1 MTICFICCEYPPALH
16 GGIGSYIQTLGRALV
31 RSGDRV
37 RVAGIYPAHESALEY
52 EEDQGVEVWRF
63 RSPAGRLGW
72 IAARYRLFRTLARWA
87 AEGEIDLIEVPDWE
101 GHAALW
107 PRLAVPV
114 VARLHGSSAYF
125 SVEMEYRQ
133 NPRSFWL
140 EARSFHRADYC
151 CSVSAYTAAK
161 TGELFGRRREP
172 AAVLYCPVELSG
184 SSRPAQRD
192 PHSVVFAGSLTR
204 KKGIIQLIRAWPLVL
219 AEAPEARL
227 DIYGKDAR
235 TDDGRPMQPFLESLL
250 EGTVGAS
257 VAFHGHVRTE
267 QLRNIY
273 RACQVG
279 VFPSYSEAFS
289 LAPVEAMAEGCP
301 VVYSTR
307 HSGPELIKDEVNG
320 LLVDPD
326 DVAALARSILR
337 LLAADTLAG
346 RIGEAGRAH
355 VRQMFSA
362 DRMREKNRAFYAQCI
377 GSFARHGRAHG
388 VTHARASSTRDSVEA
403 P

>member
-1 MTICFICCEYPPALH
+1 MNICFICCEYPPALH

-37 RVAGIYPAHESALEY
+37 RVAGIYPSQESALEY

-63 RSPAGRLGW
+63 RSPKGRLGW

-87 AEGEIDLIEVPDWE
+87 ERGEIDLIEVPDWE

-107 PRLAVPV
+107 PRLPVPV
-114 VARLHGSSAYF
+114 VVRLHGSSAYF
-125 SVEMEYRQ
+125 SAEMEYRQ

-140 EARSFHRADYC
+140 EARSFHRADNW

-161 TGELFGRRREP
+161 TGTLFGRRPEP

-184 SSRPAQRD
+184 ASRPTERD

-204 KKGIIQLIRAWPLVL
+204 KKGIIQLIRAWPQVL
-219 AEAPEARL
+219 AAAPQARL

-235 TDDGRPMQPFLESLL
+235 TDDGHPMQQFLESLL
-250 EGTVGAS
+250 DGAAASS

-267 QLRNIY
+267 QLRDIY

-307 HSGPELIKDEVNG
+307 HSGPELIDDEANG

-326 DVAALARSILR
+326 DVDSLARSILR
-337 LLAADTLAG
+337 LLAADPLAG

-355 VRQMFSA
+355 VRRLFSA
-362 DRMREKNRAFYAQCI
+362 DRMREKNRGFYAQCMQD
-377 GSFARHGRAHG
+377 FARPGGAHG
-388 VTHARASSTRDSVEA
+388 VRRAATSPDSVEA

>member
-1 MTICFICCEYPPALH
+1 MTICFVCCEYPPALH

-31 RSGDRV
+31 RAGDRV
-37 RVAGIYPAHESALEY
+37 RVVGIYPAHEPALEY
-52 EEDQGVEVWRF
+52 EDDQGVEVWRF
-63 RSPAGRLGW
+63 RSPKGRFGW
-72 IAARYRLFRTLARWA
+72 MAARYRLFRKLKRWA
-87 AEGEIDLIEVPDWE
+87 EAGEIDLIEVPDWE

-107 PRLAVPV
+107 PRLPVPV
-114 VARLHGSSAYF
+114 VVRLHGSSAYF
-125 SVEMEYRQ
+125 SAEMEYRQ

-140 EARSFHRADYC
+140 EARSFHRADFC
-151 CSVSAYTAAK
+151 CSVSAYTAEK
-161 TGELFGRRREP
+161 TGKLFGRRREP
-172 AAVLYCPVELSG
+172 AAVLYCPVELNGARS
-184 SSRPAQRD
+184 AVERD

-204 KKGIIQLIRAWPLVL
+204 KKGIIQLIRAWPRVL
-219 AEAPEARL
+219 AEAPGARL
-227 DIYGKDAR
+227 DVYGKDAR
-235 TDDGRPMQPFLESLL
+235 TDDGQPMQPFLESLL
-250 EGTVGAS
+250 AGAASES

-267 QLRNIY
+267 QLRDIY

-307 HSGPELIKDEVNG
+307 HSGPELIEDEANG

-326 DVAALARSILR
+326 DVEALARSILR
-337 LLAADTLAG
+337 LLAGDTLAG

-355 VRQMFSA
+355 VRQLFSA
-362 DRMREKNRAFYAQCI
+362 DRMREKNRAFYAHCI
-377 GSFARHGRAHG
+377 ERFAPCGRAG
-388 VTHARASSTRDSVEA
+388 QMANASSSRDSVEA